1 MNSPIPEKISEE
13 TPSALDSAV
22 IAKKETNAQRLLS
35 FIAQLTSNST
45 DELDKAIAEL
55 ERLQEFL
62 ESEPGHG
69 RPNSSGS
76 FAMFTAIRRAS
87 SCVSSL
93 AADEGQTPDPGIK
106 HCMWVSGV
114 TRPG

>member
-1 MNSPIPEKISEE
+1 MSQSVETLMNSPIPEKVSEE
-13 TPSALDSAV
+13 TPSALDSAL
-22 IAKKETNAQRLLS
+22 IAEKETNAQRLLS
-35 FIAQLTSNST
+35 FIARLTSNST

-62 ESEPGHG
+62 ESEPGYG

-87 SCVSSL
+87 SFVSSL
-93 AADEGQTPDPGIK
+93 AADR
-106 HCMWVSGV
+106 
-114 TRPG
+114 RPGSSSK

>member
-1 MNSPIPEKISEE
+1 MNSPTPEKVREE
-13 TPSALDSAV
+13 TPSAKPALDSAV
-22 IAKKETNAQRLLS
+22 IAETNAQRILS
-35 FIAQLTSNST
+35 FIARLTSNST

-62 ESEPGHG
+62 GKSEPGHG

-87 SCVSSL
+87 SFVSSL
-93 AADEGQTPDPGIK
+93 AADR
-106 HCMWVSGV
+106 
-114 TRPG
+114 RPGSLSK

>member
-22 IAKKETNAQRLLS
+22 IAEKETTQRLLS

-55 ERLQEFL
+55 ERLRTRL
-62 ESEPGHG
+62 
-69 RPNSSGS
+69 
-76 FAMFTAIRRAS
+76 RA
-87 SCVSSL
+87 
-93 AADEGQTPDPGIK
+93 AQ
-106 HCMWVSGV
+106 
-114 TRPG
+114 

>member
-1 MNSPIPEKISEE
+1 MNSPISEKVSEE

-22 IAKKETNAQRLLS
+22 IAEKETNAQRLLS

-87 SCVSSL
+87 SCVSSFG
-93 AADEGQTPDPGIK
+93 AER
-106 HCMWVSGV
+106 
-114 TRPG
+114 RPGA